1 MPDDFPSFDVPAGV
15 PSSTPTAT
23 PTAETPSAAP
33 VEPSAPAPAAPAE
46 SATPADPLF
55 APWSASQQ
63 APAPVVE
70 APAPVAPVAPPQAE
84 PSQTDLLL
92 AQQSQLLAALAS
104 RLLPQEPAA
113 PGAPPPPPRDPK
125 DVALEQALI
134 KRVPALG
141 QLMQIMS
148 DPAKAHAFQA
158 LLDAAPGHQQTV
170 QTFYEEYAETTA
182 GKLKSFYADTYGVD
196 PKQVTREHED
206 MLTDQFTMWIE
217 KPQNSKALKRYEA
230 GDIRVVDEFANF
242 FKQRFVE
249 PARRQGQVAL
259 ERRAAPIADLPRGG
273 GSGIPTP
280 QQSAPV
286 TTPAGERDVFS
297 DAWGDLQRARS
308 AR

>member
-1 MPDDFPSFDVPAGV
+1 MPDEFPSFDVPAGV

-33 VEPSAPAPAAPAE
+33 VEPSTPAAPAPE
-46 SATPADPLF
+46 PAAPTDPLF
-55 APWSASQQ
+55 APWSASQAQ
-63 APAPVVE
+63 PAPAGDAPP
-70 APAPVAPVAPPQAE
+70 AAPPAPPAQPE
-84 PSQTDLLL
+84 PSQTELLL
-92 AQQSQLLAALAS
+92 AQQSQLLAALAT
-104 RLLPQEPAA
+104 RLMPQAPPE

-148 DPAKAHAFQA
+148 DPAKAQAFQA

-182 GKLKSFYADTYGVD
+182 SKLKGFYADTYGVD
-196 PKQVTREHED
+196 PKLVTREHED
-206 MLTDQFTMWIE
+206 MLTDQFTLWIE
-217 KPQNSKALKRYEA
+217 KPQNAKALKRYEA
-230 GDIRVVDEFANF
+230 GDIRVVDEFASF

-273 GSGIPTP
+273 GSSIPTP

-286 TTPAGERDVFS
+286 QTPAGERDVFGE
-297 DAWGDLQRARS
+297 AWGDLQRART